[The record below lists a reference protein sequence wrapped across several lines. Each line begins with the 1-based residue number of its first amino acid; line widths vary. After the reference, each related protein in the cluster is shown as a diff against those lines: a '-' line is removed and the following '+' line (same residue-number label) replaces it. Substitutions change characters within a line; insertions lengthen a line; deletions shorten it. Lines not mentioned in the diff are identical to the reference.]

1 MQNNTFFGRVVPG
14 MKVYDMSGEKIGEIS
29 RVYRYPVAAGSS
41 SESSTEPAQHDI
53 IEVKTGWFGMG
64 QHYYIPTSAIDDG
77 LEESVFVSK
86 KREDLD
92 NIGWNVKPPE
102 IEDQD

>member
-1 MQNNTFFGRVVPG
+1 MQNTFLGRVAPG

-29 RVYRYPVAAGSS
+29 KVYRYPVLAGSQS
-41 SESSTEPAQHDI
+41 DVSTATAQHDI

-77 LEESVFVSK
+77 LEESVFISR
-86 KREDLD
+86 KRDELE
-92 NIGWNVKPPE
+92 NLGWSVKPPE
-102 IEDQD
+102 LEDQD

>member
-1 MQNNTFFGRVVPG
+1 MQNTFFGRVVPG

-29 RVYRYPVAAGSS
+29 KVYRYPVAAGSS
-41 SESSTEPAQHDI
+41 PDSSTPPAQHDI

-86 KREDLD
+86 RREDLD

-102 IEDQD
+102 LDDED